1 MISKGLIDTR
11 AITMVGYRIPTQEHN
26 SVEVMIVQEFL
37 DPISNLIV
45 VPYEI
50 TAKAGS
56 DFDIDKLNIF
66 KPHIDENGYYIESK
80 FNSKEEAVKNYLE
93 TKEKLNLEIKEIR
106 IEKFNWKH
114 DLVQETERVKNEI
127 FNKINNLKNDLS
139 FYKGQLKDNILFNA
153 LVYEKNQLIHQM
165 YQIFDDYMGLQ
176 SKQKDF
182 IS

>member
-1 MISKGLIDTR
+1 
-11 AITMVGYRIPTQEHN
+11 MVGYRIPTQEHN
-26 SVEVMIVQEFL
+26 SIEIMEVEEFL
-37 DPISNLIV
+37 HPSLNAIV

-66 KPHIDENGYYIESK
+66 KPNIDENGNYLERK

-114 DLVQETERVKNEI
+114 DLVQETERVKNEC
-127 FNKINNLKNDLS
+127 
-139 FYKGQLKDNILFNA
+139 KGEHNPLLF
-153 LVYEKNQLIHQM
+153 
-165 YQIFDDYMGLQ
+165 
-176 SKQKDF
+176 
-182 IS
+182 